1 MITPMTKYSFILL
14 NGQQEELVEKLQELG
29 MMDITRGT
37 KPVDDTS
44 RRIFADIELV
54 SGLIE
59 ALNKAEIPAGTVPER
74 IDGDIVRIAGGM
86 IMRYSEDTDAI
97 KALEKEINSTK
108 VWGKFDPDIVAKLM
122 DAGIPLQFHVIGK
135 KLFKQEWADEYALSV
150 VDEDKNSVWFAV
162 AGEDNL
168 PGEIAAPAADVTSKE
183 KELEEKKKHFE
194 KVLARMAGA
203 KERIGELEAYKAEKL
218 SELDLHLAT
227 VAAAPAAEGTIVTLE
242 GYAPTENDGIIT
254 ETVDSLG
261 VFYLKEEA
269 KTADNPPVKLK
280 NNWFARQF
288 EVLTDM
294 YGRPVYD
301 EFDPTPIL
309 GPFFL
314 LFFAMCMGDAGYGIL
329 LVLIGWFLKK
339 KVPSMADM
347 APLVMILGVGT
358 FIVGIVLHTFFG
370 IDLYAATWVPAWLK
384 KVMISGTVA
393 GYDAQMV
400 LAVGVGIFHI
410 CLAMVVK
417 CICYTKR
424 FGFAKTISSWGWTL
438 LIVGAVIT
446 GGLALLGIIDMPAVK
461 IILIVLGIVSGL
473 GIFILN
479 DLHRNPLL
487 NIGSGLWDTYNT
499 ATGLM
504 GDVLSYLRLYALGL
518 AGGMLGS
525 TFNMLAGMTL
535 GINIPVVNWLL
546 FAFIILIG
554 HILNLALSCLG
565 AFVHP
570 LRLTFVEYFK
580 NSGFEGTGRF
590 YRPLNKQQ
598 TK

>member
-14 NGQQEELVEKLQELG
+14 DGQQKGLLGKLQELG
-29 MMDITRGT
+29 LMDITRSA
-37 KPVDDTS
+37 KPVDS
-44 RRIFADIELV
+44 HSGDIMAEVELV
-54 SGLIE
+54 NGLIDG
-59 ALNKAEIPAGTVPER
+59 LNKAEIPAGTVPER
-74 IDGDIVRIAGGM
+74 IDGDIIRLAGGM
-86 IMRYSEDTDAI
+86 IMQYNKDRESI
-97 KALEKEINSTK
+97 KKLEKEIAAVK
-108 VWGKFDPDIVAKLM
+108 VWGKFDPELLAKLKE
-122 DAGIPLQFHVIGK
+122 AGIPIHFHVIGK
-135 KLFKQEWADEYALSV
+135 KLFKPEWAESSALTV
-150 VDEDKNSVWFAV
+150 IAEDKNSVLFTV
-162 AGEDNL
+162 AGEDTL
-168 PGEIAAPAADVTSKE
+168 PGEIPAPAEDVSLKE
-183 KELEEKKKHFE
+183 KELEDVLRHFD
-194 KVLARMAGA
+194 KDISRVLGA

-218 SELDLHLAT
+218 SELDLHLAR
-227 VAAAPAAEGTIVTLE
+227 VAAVPAAEGTIVTLV
-242 GYAPTENDGIIT
+242 GYAPTESDAVICKAID
-254 ETVDSLG
+254 ELG

-269 KTADNPPVKLK
+269 TSADNPPVKLR
-280 NNWFARQF
+280 NNWFTRQF

-329 LVLIGWFLKK
+329 LLIIGWFLKK

-358 FIVGIVLHTFFG
+358 FVVGIVLHTFFG
-370 IDLYAATWVPAWLK
+370 INLYEADWVPGWLK

-400 LAVGVGIFHI
+400 LAVGVGVFHI
-410 CLAMVVK
+410 CLAMIVK

-438 LIVGAVIT
+438 LIVGAIVT
-446 GGLALLGIIDMPAVK
+446 GGLALLGVIDTPAVK

-473 GIFILN
+473 AIYFLN

-535 GINIPVVNWLL
+535 GISIPGVNWLL
-546 FAFIILIG
+546 FAFIIIIG
-554 HILNLALSCLG
+554 HVLNLALSCLG

-580 NSGFEGTGRF
+580 NSGFEGSGRF
-590 YRPLNKQQ
+590 YRPLNK
-598 TK
+598 

>member
-1 MITPMTKYSFILL
+1 
-14 NGQQEELVEKLQELG
+14 
-29 MMDITRGT
+29 
-37 KPVDDTS
+37 
-44 RRIFADIELV
+44 
-54 SGLIE
+54 
-59 ALNKAEIPAGTVPER
+59 
-74 IDGDIVRIAGGM
+74 
-86 IMRYSEDTDAI
+86 
-97 KALEKEINSTK
+97 
-108 VWGKFDPDIVAKLM
+108 
-122 DAGIPLQFHVIGK
+122 
-135 KLFKQEWADEYALSV
+135 
-150 VDEDKNSVWFAV
+150 
-162 AGEDNL
+162 
-168 PGEIAAPAADVTSKE
+168 
-183 KELEEKKKHFE
+183 
-194 KVLARMAGA
+194 
-203 KERIGELEAYKAEKL
+203 
-218 SELDLHLAT
+218 
-227 VAAAPAAEGTIVTLE
+227 
-242 GYAPTENDGIIT
+242 
-254 ETVDSLG
+254 
-261 VFYLKEEA
+261 
-269 KTADNPPVKLK
+269 
-280 NNWFARQF
+280 
-288 EVLTDM
+288 
-294 YGRPVYD
+294 
-301 EFDPTPIL
+301 
-309 GPFFL
+309 
-314 LFFAMCMGDAGYGIL
+314 
-329 LVLIGWFLKK
+329 
-339 KVPSMADM
+339 
-347 APLVMILGVGT
+347 
-358 FIVGIVLHTFFG
+358 
-370 IDLYAATWVPAWLK
+370 
-384 KVMISGTVA
+384 
-393 GYDAQMV
+393 
-400 LAVGVGIFHI
+400 
-410 CLAMVVK
+410 MVVK

>member
-14 NGQQEELVEKLQELG
+14 DGQQEGLLGKLQELG
-29 MMDITRGT
+29 LMDITRSA
-37 KPVDDTS
+37 KPVDS
-44 RRIFADIELV
+44 HSGEIMAEVELV
-54 SGLIE
+54 NGLIDG
-59 ALNKAEIPAGTVPER
+59 LNKAEIPAGTVPER
-74 IDGDIVRIAGGM
+74 IDGDIIRLAGGM
-86 IMRYSEDTDAI
+86 IMRYNKDRESI
-97 KALEKEINSTK
+97 KRLEKEIAAVK
-108 VWGKFDPDIVAKLM
+108 VWGKFDPELLAKLKE
-122 DAGIPLQFHVIGK
+122 AGIPIHFHVIGK
-135 KLFKQEWADEYALSV
+135 KLFKPEWAESSALTV
-150 VDEDKNSVWFAV
+150 IAEDKNSVWFTV
-162 AGEDNL
+162 AGEDTL
-168 PGEIAAPAADVTSKE
+168 PGEIPAPAEDVSLKE
-183 KELEEKKKHFE
+183 KELEDVLRHFD
-194 KVLARMAGA
+194 KDISRVLGA

-218 SELDLHLAT
+218 SELDLHLAR
-227 VAAAPAAEGTIVTLE
+227 VAAVPAAEGTIVTLV
-242 GYAPTENDGIIT
+242 GYAPTENDAAICKAID
-254 ETVDSLG
+254 ELG

-269 KTADNPPVKLK
+269 TSADNPPVKLR
-280 NNWFARQF
+280 NNWFTRQF

-329 LVLIGWFLKK
+329 LLIIGWFLKK

-358 FIVGIVLHTFFG
+358 FVVGIVLHTFFG
-370 IDLYAATWVPAWLK
+370 INLYEAAWVPGWLK
-384 KVMISGTVA
+384 KVMIIGTVA

-400 LAVGVGIFHI
+400 LAVGVGVFHI
-410 CLAMVVK
+410 CLAMIVK

-438 LIVGAVIT
+438 LIVGAIVT
-446 GGLALLGIIDMPAVK
+446 GGLALLGVIDTPAVK

-473 GIFILN
+473 AIYFLN

-535 GINIPVVNWLL
+535 GISIPGVNWLL
-546 FAFIILIG
+546 FAFIIIIG
-554 HILNLALSCLG
+554 HVLNLALSCLG

-580 NSGFEGTGRF
+580 NSGFEGSGRF
-590 YRPLNKQQ
+590 YRPLNK
-598 TK
+598 

>member
-14 NGQQEELVEKLQELG
+14 NGKQEELVTKLQEVGL
-29 MMDITRGT
+29 MDITRAA
-37 KPVDDTS
+37 KPIDDTS
-44 RRIFADIELV
+44 RSIMADVELAN
-54 SGLIE
+54 GFID
-59 ALNKAEIPAGTVPER
+59 ALNKVEIPEGTVPEK
-74 IDGDIVRIAGGM
+74 IDGSIIRLSGGM
-86 IMRYSEDTDAI
+86 IMRYSEDSEAI
-97 KALEKEINSTK
+97 KNLQKEIQSVK
-108 VWGKFDPDIVAKLM
+108 VWGKFDSDIIAKLNE
-122 DAGIPLQFHVIGK
+122 AGIPLHFHSIGK
-135 KLFKQEWADEYALSV
+135 KLFKPEWADEYALSV
-150 VDEDKNSVWFAV
+150 IEEDKDNVWFAV
-162 AGEDNL
+162 AGDDGL
-168 PGEIAAPAADVTSKE
+168 PGEIPAPKADIEALE
-183 KELEEKKKHFE
+183 KKLEEKKQHFE
-194 KVLARMAGA
+194 KVLSRIAGA
-203 KERIGELEAYKAEKL
+203 KERIGELEAFKAQNL
-218 SELDLHLAT
+218 AALDLHLAK
-227 VAAAPAAEGTIVTLE
+227 VAAVPAAEGAIVTLE
-242 GYAPTENDGIIT
+242 GYAPTENDSVIT
-254 ETVDSLG
+254 EAIDSLG
-261 VFYLKEEA
+261 VFYLKEAA
-269 KTADNPPVKLK
+269 KPADNPPVKLK

-329 LVLIGWFLKK
+329 LILIGWFLKK

-370 IDLYAATWVPAWLK
+370 VNLYEAAWVPAWLK

-446 GGLALLGIIDMPAVK
+446 GGLALLGVIDMPAVK
-461 IILIVLGIVSGL
+461 IILIVIGIVSGL

-479 DLHRNPLL
+479 DLHRNPLI

>member
-14 NGQQEELVEKLQELG
+14 DGQQEGLLGKLQELG
-29 MMDITRGT
+29 LMDITRSA
-37 KPVDDTS
+37 KPVDS
-44 RRIFADIELV
+44 HSGEIMAEVELV
-54 SGLIE
+54 NGLIDG
-59 ALNKAEIPAGTVPER
+59 LNKAEIPAGTVPER
-74 IDGDIVRIAGGM
+74 IDGDIIRLAGGT
-86 IMRYSEDTDAI
+86 IIRYNKDRDSI
-97 KALEKEINSTK
+97 KRLEKEIAALK
-108 VWGKFDPDIVAKLM
+108 VWGKFDPELLAKLKE
-122 DAGIPLQFHVIGK
+122 AGIPIHFHVIGK
-135 KLFKQEWADEYALSV
+135 KLFKPEWAESSALTV
-150 VDEDKNSVWFAV
+150 IAEDKNSVWFTV
-162 AGEDNL
+162 AGEDTL
-168 PGEIAAPAADVTSKE
+168 PGEIPAPAEDVSLKE
-183 KELEEKKKHFE
+183 KELEDVLRHFD
-194 KVLARMAGA
+194 KDISRVLGA

-218 SELDLHLAT
+218 SELDLHLAR
-227 VAAAPAAEGTIVTLE
+227 VAAVPAAEGTIVTLV
-242 GYAPTENDGIIT
+242 GYAPTESDAAICKAID
-254 ETVDSLG
+254 ELG

-269 KTADNPPVKLK
+269 TSADNPPVKLR
-280 NNWFARQF
+280 NNWFTRQF

-329 LVLIGWFLKK
+329 LLIIGWFLKK

-358 FIVGIVLHTFFG
+358 FVVGIVLHTFFG
-370 IDLYAATWVPAWLK
+370 INLYEAAWVPGWLK

-400 LAVGVGIFHI
+400 LAVGVGVFHI
-410 CLAMVVK
+410 CLAMIVK

-438 LIVGAVIT
+438 LIVGAIVT
-446 GGLALLGIIDMPAVK
+446 GGLALLGVIDTPAVK

-473 GIFILN
+473 AIYFLN

-535 GINIPVVNWLL
+535 GISIPGVNWLL
-546 FAFIILIG
+546 FAFIIIIG
-554 HILNLALSCLG
+554 HVLNLALSCLG

-580 NSGFEGTGRF
+580 NSGFEGSGRF
-590 YRPLNKQQ
+590 YRPLNK
-598 TK
+598 